1 VLIKVL
7 VGALIFLSLMFV
19 ALLWMVSILA
29 KIPLWVPGS
38 ITAFIVITVLI
49 VVLFRAYRAQRA
61 ARGLEDALAAQ
72 AKHQATHVRPDLQIE
87 VQQMQE
93 EFDKAVG
100 ALKRAGSGRRGRD
113 ALYFLPWYAIIG
125 PPGAGKSTALRN
137 SGLNFPYTSKSG
149 NAAVKGLGGT
159 RNCDW
164 WLTNE
169 AVVLDTAG
177 RWSTQEED
185 HDEWISFLGLLKRYR
200 PRKPLNGLITAI
212 SIGDIAHAQ
221 EDEIESLAQRMRE
234 RLDEVQTQLRVSIPV
249 YILFTKC
256 DLLEGFL
263 ETFNE
268 LKRAERNQVWGATLP
283 LAKRPANLG
292 DTIGDCLDELGQVLE
307 PRSLARMAEERSLPK
322 RTKIYAFPQ
331 QFSAV
336 KRNVAKFASVM
347 FQHNIY
353 QTQPS
358 LRGVYFTSGTQE
370 GRPFNLLVNRLAEA
384 LGSRP
389 KTQAEESLFD
399 NKSYFLHDLFMNVI
413 FEDRD
418 VASASQAELAQ
429 QRWRRVM
436 VTAALGSVSLAVG
449 AIPSYAWSLNKLQL
463 VRVQSALDE
472 WEAPAQKRLDP
483 RQKLQRLD
491 PLLEQLNR
499 LVDYQ
504 KNGPPLM
511 MTMGMYNQ
519 DELVAPLRRYYANL
533 LRREL
538 VQLIVAADLDAMTD
552 YGLRMASVPQ
562 AKPSPEEQDAYYELL
577 KLHLELTQPKADYEP
592 SFDETQ
598 QTWVRDRLLGRFLRI
613 AGEDEKL
620 KISATTNA
628 NLYVTFMTEFP
639 DLMFTRD
646 KEVVARLRGVLNRL
660 PATARTLARLIAMC
674 EAEDYGLN
682 LNRMVGAT
690 AAIHEQGAVR
700 GAFTRRGWENIVRDH
715 LNAEMLED
723 AGELWVL
730 GLADSKQKANQQR
743 QEQVEELRQAY
754 FKAYIEEWRNYLNG
768 LRVERPANH
777 QAALELLRELS
788 RGTPPQVALLI
799 TRVYDNVTIKPK
811 VTAETAATAVAGGV
825 LDKIRNRVQ
834 GILGERDGKPG
845 VAGRL
850 NALAASQRRQNITL
864 TEADVGKYFEGFYS
878 FAVPPNSGADPNQ
891 PGAAVPPPR
900 GGAVPFDAYQEQ
912 LYFVRDALQ
921 KYLDNP
927 GETEQLQ
934 ARMAEARVKV
944 RSIIDQQAVGFR
956 PWFEALL
963 WPPIER
969 AAVSGTSAIA
979 EGISGGYCNDVYAEF
994 RRTIAGRYPFNR
1006 NGQDLALTDFGN
1018 FYKPKE
1024 GRVWVFTGTR
1034 LSNAIKL
1041 EGDRYVF
1048 TRELGQDQGSMYQ
1061 TRLLD
1066 FLQLSQ
1072 DVTRSFYP
1080 AGSMT
1085 PSIEFEVRVH
1095 PSPDVALTQFSV
1107 GGKTVEHYNGPE
1119 RWKSLSWPGEKPEDG
1134 ASIVIRGA
1142 NGMHEVIRQEGVWAL
1157 YRLIE
1162 AGVVTSGG
1170 GRVFTVAWQLQ
1181 THDVTLKV
1189 DFQPKRGE
1197 SPFFGVPGRSNHPDF
1212 LEPVRNKGVEAP
1224 RQITNTGKACN

>member
-1 VLIKVL
+1 MLIKLL
-7 VGALIFLSLMFV
+7 VGALVFLSLMFL
-19 ALLWMVSILA
+19 ALLWMVSVLA
-29 KIPLWVPGS
+29 KIPLWIPGS

-49 VVLFRAYRAQRA
+49 VFLFRAYRAQRS

-72 AKHQATHVRPDLQIE
+72 AKQHGTQVRPDLQIE

-137 SGLNFPYTSKSG
+137 SGLNFPYTSKAG
-149 NAAVKGLGGT
+149 NAAIKGLGGT

-221 EDEIESLAQRMRE
+221 EDEIESLATRMRE

-249 YILFTKC
+249 YVLFTKC

-268 LKRAERNQVWGATLP
+268 LRRADRNQVWGATLP

-292 DTIGDCLDELGQVLE
+292 DTVTDCLEELAQVLE
-307 PRSLARMAEERSLPK
+307 PRSLARMAEERSIPK

-336 KRNVAKFASVM
+336 KRNIAKFTSVM

-353 QTQPS
+353 QTMPS

-384 LGSRP
+384 LGGGRKSE
-389 KTQAEESLFD
+389 AEESVYD
-399 NKSYFLHDLFMNVI
+399 HKSYFLHDLFMNVI

-418 VASASQAELAQ
+418 VASASQAELAS
-429 QRWRRVM
+429 QRWRRVV

-449 AIPSYAWSLNKLQL
+449 LIPSYAWSLNKLQL
-463 VRVQSALDE
+463 SRVQSAMEE
-472 WEAPAQKRLDP
+472 WEAPAQKKLDP
-483 RQKLQRLD
+483 RQKLVRLD
-491 PLLEQLNR
+491 PLLEQLNS
-499 LVDYQ
+499 LVEYE
-504 KNGPPLM
+504 KNGPPISMRL
-511 MTMGMYNQ
+511 GMYNQ

-592 SFDETQ
+592 QFDDAQ
-598 QTWVRDRLLGRFLRI
+598 QAFVRERLLGRFLRI

-620 KISATTNA
+620 KVSAKTNA
-628 NLYVTFMTEFP
+628 DLYVTFMTEFP

-682 LNRMVGAT
+682 LTRMVGAT
-690 AAIHEQGAVR
+690 AAIHESGAVR

-730 GLADSKQKANQQR
+730 GLADNKQKANAQR
-743 QEQVEELRQAY
+743 AEQVSELRQAY

-768 LRVERPANH
+768 LRVERPSNH

-788 RGTPPQVALLI
+788 RGMPPPISLLL

-811 VTAETAATAVAGGV
+811 VSESVAKDVTAGV
-825 LDKIRNRVQ
+825 VDRIRNKLDSF
-834 GILGERDGKPG
+834 LGEGGGKPG
-845 VAGRL
+845 IGSRL
-850 NALAASQRRQNITL
+850 RQLESNQRRANITL
-864 TEADVGKYFEGFYS
+864 AEPDVGKAFEGFYA
-878 FAVPPNSGADPNQ
+878 FAVPPNTGADANQ
-891 PGAAVPPPR
+891 QGAPPPR

-927 GETEQLQ
+927 AETEQLQ

-944 RSIIDQQAVGFR
+944 RSLIDQQAVGFR

-969 AAVSGTSAIA
+969 AAVSGTTAIA
-979 EGISGGYCNDVYAEF
+979 GGISDNYCNDVYAEY

-1006 NGQDLALTDFGN
+1006 NGQDLPLTDFGN

-1024 GRVWVFTGTR
+1024 GRVWVFTGAR
-1034 LSNAIKL
+1034 LSNAIRL

-1048 TRELGQDQGSMYQ
+1048 TRELGQDQGTMYQ

-1080 AGSMT
+1080 TGAGA

-1107 GGKTVEHYNGPE
+1107 GGKMVEHYNGPE
-1119 RWKSLSWPGEKPEDG
+1119 RWKSLAWPGEKPEDG

-1162 AGVVTSGG
+1162 AGSVAAGG

-1189 DFQPKRGE
+1189 DFQSKRGE
-1197 SPFFGVPGRSNHPDF
+1197 SPFFGVPGRSAHPDF
-1212 LEPVRNKGVEAP
+1212 LEPVRARGVEAP
-1224 RQITNTGKACN
+1224 KQITNSGKSCN

>member
-1 VLIKVL
+1 MLIKVL
-7 VGALIFLSLMFV
+7 VGALVFLSLMFV
-19 ALLWMVSILA
+19 ALLWMVSVLA
-29 KIPLWVPGS
+29 HIPLWIPGS
-38 ITAFIVITVLI
+38 ITGFIVLTVLI
-49 VVLFRAYRAQRA
+49 VFLFRAYRAQKA
-61 ARGLEDALAAQ
+61 ASGLENALVQQAKAQ
-72 AKHQATHVRPDLQIE
+72 ATQVRPDLQIE

-93 EFDKAVG
+93 EFDKALS

-149 NAAVKGLGGT
+149 NAAIKGLGGT

-221 EDEIESLAQRMRE
+221 EDEIESLATRMRE

-249 YILFTKC
+249 YVLFTKC

-268 LKRAERNQVWGATLP
+268 LRRTDRNQVWGATLP

-292 DTIGDCLDELGQVLE
+292 DTVTDCLDELATVLE
-307 PRSLARMAEERSLPK
+307 PRSLARMAEERSIPK

-336 KRNVAKFASVM
+336 KRNIAKFTSVM

-353 QTQPS
+353 QTMPS

-384 LGSRP
+384 LGSRQ
-389 KTQAEESLFD
+389 KTQSEEGVLD
-399 NKSYFLHDLFMNVI
+399 HKSYFLHDLFMNVI

-418 VASASQAELAQ
+418 VASASQAELST

-436 VTAALGSVSLAVG
+436 VTAVLGSVSLAVG
-449 AIPSYAWSLNKLQL
+449 LIPSYAWSLNKLQL
-463 VRVQSALDE
+463 TRVQNAMEE

-491 PLLEQLNR
+491 PLLEQLNT
-499 LVDYQ
+499 LVEYE
-504 KNGPPLM
+504 KSGPPLM
-511 MTMGMYNQ
+511 MRMGMYNQ

-552 YGLRMASVPQ
+552 YGLRMNSVPQ

-592 SFDETQ
+592 PFDETQ
-598 QTWVRDRLLGRFLRI
+598 QDWVRERLLGRFLRI

-620 KISATTNA
+620 KLSATTNA

-646 KEVVARLRGVLNRL
+646 KEVVARLRSVLNRL

-690 AAIHEQGAVR
+690 AAIRESGAVR
-700 GAFTRRGWENIVRDH
+700 GAFTRRGWENIVRDR

-730 GLADSKQKANQQR
+730 GLAENKQKANEQR
-743 QEQVEELRQAY
+743 ADQVNELRQAY

-768 LRVERPANH
+768 LRVERPSNH

-788 RGTPPQVALLI
+788 RGMPPPIALLI

-811 VTAETAATAVAGGV
+811 ASAEGVAGAVASGV
-825 LDKIRNRVQ
+825 IDKMKNKLENF
-834 GILGERDGKPG
+834 LGEGGGKPG
-845 VAGRL
+845 VASRL
-850 NALAASQRRQNITL
+850 NTYANAQRRNANITL
-864 TEADVGKYFEGFYS
+864 AEPDVGKAFEGFYA
-878 FAVPPNSGADPNQ
+878 FAVPPNTGADANQ
-891 PGAAVPPPR
+891 PQGAPPPR

-934 ARMAEARVKV
+934 SRMAEARVKV
-944 RSIIDQQAVGFR
+944 RSSIDQQAVGFR

-979 EGISGGYCNDVYAEF
+979 EGISGGYCADVYAEY

-1006 NGQDLALTDFGN
+1006 NGQDLPLTDFGN

-1034 LSNAIKL
+1034 LSNAIRL
-1041 EGDRYVF
+1041 EGDRYQF

-1080 AGSMT
+1080 TGAAT

-1107 GGKTVEHYNGPE
+1107 GGKMVEHYNGPE
-1119 RWKSLSWPGEKPEDG
+1119 RWKSLAWPGEKPEDG

-1162 AGVVTSGG
+1162 AGSVAAGG

-1189 DFQPKRGE
+1189 DFQAKRGE
-1197 SPFFGVPGRSNHPDF
+1197 SPFFGVPGRSAHPDF
-1212 LEPVRNKGVEAP
+1212 LDPVRNRGVDAP
-1224 RQITNTGKACN
+1224 KQITNTGKACN

>member
-1 VLIKVL
+1 MLIKVL
-7 VGALIFLSLMFV
+7 VAALIFLSLMFL
-19 ALLWMVSILA
+19 ALLWMVSVLA
-29 KIPLWVPGS
+29 KIPLWIPGS
-38 ITAFIVITVLI
+38 ITGFIVLVLLL
-49 VVLFRAYRAQRA
+49 VFVFRALRAQRA
-61 ARGLEDALAAQ
+61 AQGLEEALAAQ
-72 AKHQATHVRPDLQIE
+72 GKQQAGQVRPDLQIE

-137 SGLNFPYTSKSG
+137 SGLNFPYSSKGG

-169 AVVLDTAG
+169 GVVLDTAG

-185 HDEWISFLGLLKRYR
+185 HDEWISFLALLKRYR

-212 SIGDIAHAQ
+212 SIGDIANAQ
-221 EDEIESLAQRMRE
+221 EDEIEQLAIRMRE
-234 RLDEVQTQLRVSIPV
+234 RIDEVQTQLRVSIPV
-249 YILFTKC
+249 YVLFTKC
-256 DLLEGFL
+256 DLLEGFM
-263 ETFNE
+263 ETFNA
-268 LKRAERNQVWGATLP
+268 LARGDRNQVWGATFQLG
-283 LAKRPANLG
+283 KRSANMV
-292 DTIGDCLDELGQVLE
+292 DFTAECLDELAQVLE
-307 PRSLARMAEERSLPK
+307 TRSLHRMAEERSIPK

-331 QFSAV
+331 QFLAL
-336 KRNVAKFASVM
+336 KRNIAKFVAMM

-353 QTQPS
+353 QAMPA

-384 LGSRP
+384 LGSTR
-389 KTQAEESLFD
+389 KDEEQESVLD
-399 NKSYFLHDLFMNVI
+399 QKSYFLHDLFLNVI
-413 FEDRD
+413 FEDKD
-418 VASASQAELAQ
+418 VASASQAELLQ
-429 QRWRRVM
+429 QRWRRVA

-449 AIPSYAWSLNKLQL
+449 LIPTYAWSLNKLQL
-463 VRVQSALDE
+463 TRIQGALDE
-472 WEAPAQKRLDP
+472 WEAPAQKKLDP
-483 RQKLQRLD
+483 RQKLVRLD
-491 PLLEQLNR
+491 PLLEQLNT
-499 LVDYQ
+499 LIDYEQ
-504 KNGPPLM
+504 NGPPLRM
-511 MTMGMYNQ
+511 RMGMYNQ
-519 DELVAPLRRYYANL
+519 DDLVAPLRRYYANL

-577 KLHLELTQPKADYEP
+577 KLHLQLTQPKADYEP
-592 SFDETQ
+592 GFDNTQ
-598 QTWVRDRLLGRFLRI
+598 QTWVRERLLGRFMRI

-620 KISATTNA
+620 KISAKTNA
-628 NLYVTFMTEFP
+628 ELYTIFMTEFP

-646 KEVVARLRGVLNRL
+646 KEVVARLRSVLNRL
-660 PATARTLARLIAMC
+660 PATQRTLLRLIALC

-682 LNRMVGAT
+682 LARMVGAT
-690 AAIHEQGAVR
+690 AAIKEAGVVR

-730 GLADSKQKANQQR
+730 GLADNKQKAFAQR
-743 QEQVEELRQAY
+743 LEQVEELRQAY

-777 QAALELLRELS
+777 SAALELLRELS
-788 RGTPPQVALLI
+788 RGMPPPVSLLI
-799 TRVYDNVTIKPK
+799 TKVYDNVTIKPK
-811 VTAETAATAVAGGV
+811 VTTDLAKAGAESVVGTLKDKLTGMLGGQANRPIGT
-825 LDKIRNRVQ
+825 KI
-834 GILGERDGKPG
+834 
-845 VAGRL
+845 
-850 NALAASQRRQNITL
+850 NALTNTNRRSIVL
-864 TEADVGKYFEGFYS
+864 AEPDVARAFDGFTQ
-878 FAVPPNSGADPNQ
+878 FAVPPNTGLEPNANAQ
-891 PGAAVPPPR
+891 LAPR
-900 GGAVPFDAYQEQ
+900 GVVPFDAYQEQ

-927 GETEQLQ
+927 NETEQLQ
-934 ARMAEARVKV
+934 SRMAEARVKV
-944 RSIIDQQAVGFR
+944 RSIIDSQTVGFR

-969 AAVSGTSAIA
+969 AADTGRREIA
-979 EGISGGYCNDVYAEF
+979 EGISGGYCNEIYAEW

-1006 NGQDLALTDFGN
+1006 NGQDLAMTDFAN
-1018 FYKPKE
+1018 FYKPKD
-1024 GRVWVFTGTR
+1024 GKLWLFTAAR
-1034 LSNAIKL
+1034 LSGAIKL

-1048 TRELGQDQGSMYQ
+1048 TRELGQDQGALYQ
-1061 TRLLD
+1061 SRLLD

-1072 DVTRSFYP
+1072 DITRSFYP
-1080 AGSMT
+1080 TGAMT
-1085 PSIEFEVRVH
+1085 PGIEFEVRVH
-1095 PSPDVALTQFSV
+1095 PSASVAVTQFSV
-1107 GGKTVEHYNGPE
+1107 GGRMVEHYNGPE
-1119 RWKSLSWPGEKPEDG
+1119 RWKTLAWPGEKAEDG

-1162 AGVVTSGG
+1162 AGTVTSPGG

-1197 SPFFGVPGRSNHPDF
+1197 SPFFGVPGRSKDPEF
-1212 LEPVRNKGVEAP
+1212 LEPVRNRGADAP
-1224 RQITNTGKACN
+1224 KQISNGGRPCN

>member
-1 VLIKVL
+1 ML
-7 VGALIFLSLMFV
+7 VKLLVAALIFLSLMFL
-19 ALLWMVSILA
+19 ALLWMVSVLA
-29 KIPLWVPGS
+29 KIPLWIPGS
-38 ITAFIVITVLI
+38 ITAFIVL
-49 VVLFRAYRAQRA
+49 VVLLVFVFRALRAQRA
-61 ARGLEDALAAQ
+61 ARGLEDALAQQ
-72 AKHQATHVRPDLQIE
+72 AKQQAGAVRPDLQIE

-93 EFDKAVG
+93 EFDKAVSS
-100 ALKRAGSGRRGRD
+100 LKRAGKGRRGRD

-137 SGLNFPYTSKSG
+137 SGLNFPYSSKGG
-149 NAAVKGLGGT
+149 NAVKGLGGT

-169 AVVLDTAG
+169 GVVLDTAG

-212 SIGDIAHAQ
+212 SIGDIANAQ
-221 EDEIESLAQRMRE
+221 EDEIEQLAIRMRE
-234 RLDEVQTQLRVSIPV
+234 RIDEVQTQLRVSIPV
-249 YILFTKC
+249 YVLFTKC
-256 DLLEGFL
+256 DLLEGFM
-263 ETFNE
+263 ETFNA
-268 LKRAERNQVWGATLP
+268 LARGDRNQVWGATFTLG
-283 LAKRPANLG
+283 KRSANMI
-292 DTIGDCLDELGQVLE
+292 DFTAECLDELAQVLE
-307 PRSLARMAEERSLPK
+307 TRSLHRMAEERSIGK

-331 QFSAV
+331 QFLAL
-336 KRNVAKFASVM
+336 KRNIARFTAIM

-353 QTQPS
+353 QAMPA

-384 LGSRP
+384 LGSKR
-389 KTQAEESLFD
+389 KDETGEAVLDQ
-399 NKSYFLHDLFMNVI
+399 KSYFLHDLFLNVI

-418 VASASQAELAQ
+418 IASASQAELME
-429 QRWRRVM
+429 QRWRRVA

-449 AIPSYAWSLNKLQL
+449 LIPSYAWSLNKLQL
-463 VRVQSALDE
+463 ASIQGALDE
-472 WEAPAQKRLDP
+472 WEAPAQKKLDP
-483 RQKLQRLD
+483 RQKLVRLD
-491 PLLEQLNR
+491 PLLEQLNT
-499 LVDYQ
+499 LVAYEKD
-504 KNGPPLM
+504 GPPLRM
-511 MTMGMYNQ
+511 RMGMYNQ

-577 KLHLELTQPKADYEP
+577 KLHLLLTQPKADYEP
-592 SFDETQ
+592 PFDDTQ
-598 QTWVRDRLLGRFLRI
+598 QNWVRERLLGRFMRI
-613 AGEDEKL
+613 AGEDVKL
-620 KISATTNA
+620 QVSAKTNSE
-628 NLYVTFMTEFP
+628 LYTTFMTEFP

-660 PATARTLARLIAMC
+660 PATQRTLARLIALC

-682 LNRMVGAT
+682 LARMVGAT
-690 AAIHEQGAVR
+690 AAIRESGVVR

-730 GLADSKQKANQQR
+730 GLADNKQKANAQR
-743 QEQVEELRQAY
+743 LEQVEELRQAY
-754 FKAYIEEWRNYLNG
+754 FKAYIEEWRNYVNG
-768 LRVERPANH
+768 LHVERPANH

-788 RGTPPQVALLI
+788 RGMPPPVALLI
-799 TRVYDNVTIKPK
+799 TKVYDNVQIKPK
-811 VTAETAATAVAGGV
+811 ATTDLAAVAKAGV
-825 LDKIRNRVQ
+825 VDSLKSKLQ
-834 GILGERDGKPG
+834 GMLGEQANKP
-845 VAGRL
+845 AGQRL
-850 NALAASQRRQNITL
+850 TGTL
-864 TEADVGKYFEGFYS
+864 TNTNRRNILLSESDVGRAFDGFTQ
-878 FAVPPNSGADPNQ
+878 FVVPPNTGADAN
-891 PGAAVPPPR
+891 AAAPAAPR
-900 GGAVPFDAYQEQ
+900 GVVQFDAYQEQ

-927 GETEQLQ
+927 AETQQLQ
-934 ARMAEARVKV
+934 ARMGEARVKV
-944 RSIIDQQAVGFR
+944 RSLIDQQAVGFR

-969 AAVSGTSAIA
+969 AAVTGTVQIA
-979 EGISGGYCNDVYAEF
+979 GGISDNYCNDVYAEF
-994 RRTIAGRYPFNR
+994 RRTIAGKYPFNR
-1006 NGQDLALTDFGN
+1006 NGQDLSFTDFGN

-1034 LSNAIKL
+1034 LSNAIRL
-1041 EGDRYVF
+1041 DGDRYVF
-1048 TRELGQDQGSMYQ
+1048 TRELGQDQGNLYQ

-1080 AGSMT
+1080 VGAST

-1095 PSPDVALTQFSV
+1095 PSPSVALTQFV
-1107 GGKTVEHYNGPE
+1107 MGGKMVEHYNGPE
-1119 RWKSLSWPGEKPEDG
+1119 RWKSLSWPGDKPEDG

-1157 YRLIE
+1157 YRLI
-1162 AGVVTSGG
+1162 
-1170 GRVFTVAWQLQ
+1170 
-1181 THDVTLKV
+1181 
-1189 DFQPKRGE
+1189 
-1197 SPFFGVPGRSNHPDF
+1197 
-1212 LEPVRNKGVEAP
+1212 
-1224 RQITNTGKACN
+1224 

>member
-1 VLIKVL
+1 MLIKLL
-7 VGALIFLSLMFV
+7 VGALIFLSLMFI
-19 ALLWMVSILA
+19 ALLWMVSVLA
-29 KIPLWVPGS
+29 HVPLWIPGS
-38 ITAFIVITVLI
+38 VTAFIVITVLI
-49 VVLFRAYRAQRA
+49 VVLFRAYRAQKA
-61 ARGLEDALAAQ
+61 ASGLENALVQQ
-72 AKHQATHVRPDLQIE
+72 AKEQATQVRPDLQIE

-93 EFDKAVG
+93 EFDKALS
-100 ALKRAGSGRRGRD
+100 ALKRAGGARGRD
-113 ALYFLPWYAIIG
+113 ALYLLPWYAIIG

-149 NAAVKGLGGT
+149 NAAIKGLGGT

-169 AVVLDTAG
+169 GVVLDTAG

-185 HDEWISFLGLLKRYR
+185 HDEWISFLGLLRRYR

-212 SIGDIAHAQ
+212 SIGDIATAS
-221 EDEIESLAQRMRE
+221 EEEIDSLAQRMRE

-249 YILFTKC
+249 YVLFTKC

-268 LKRAERNQVWGATLP
+268 LRRSDRNQVWGATLP
-283 LAKRPANLG
+283 LAKRPSNVG
-292 DTIGDCLDELGQVLE
+292 DAVTDILNELGEVLE
-307 PRSLARMAEERSLPK
+307 PRSLARMAEERSIPK
-322 RTKIYAFPQ
+322 RTKVYAFPQ
-331 QFSAV
+331 QFGAV
-336 KRNVAKFASVM
+336 KRNIAKFTSAM

-353 QTQPS
+353 QTMPK

-370 GRPFNLLVNRLAEA
+370 GRPFNLLVNRLAES
-384 LGSRP
+384 LGSKP
-389 KTQAEESLFD
+389 KTQSEEPVYD
-399 NKSYFLHDLFMNVI
+399 HKSYFLHDLFKNVI
-413 FEDRD
+413 FEDRNI
-418 VASASQAELAQ
+418 ASASEAELAS
-429 QRWRRVM
+429 QRWKRVM
-436 VTAALGSVSLAVG
+436 VTAALGSVSLVIG
-449 AIPSYAWSLNKLQL
+449 LIPTYAWSLNKLQL
-463 VRVQSALDE
+463 ARVQNALDE
-472 WEAPAQKRLDP
+472 WEAPSQKRLDP

-491 PLLEQLNR
+491 PMLEQMNT
-499 LVDYQ
+499 LVEYE
-504 KNGPPLM
+504 KGGPPIM
-511 MTMGMYNQ
+511 MRMGMYNQ

-577 KLHLELTQPKADYEP
+577 KLHLELTQPKADNEP
-592 SFDETQ
+592 PFDDTQ
-598 QTWVRDRLLGRFLRI
+598 QNWVRDRLLGRFLRI

-620 KISATTNA
+620 KVSATTNA
-628 NLYVTFMTEFP
+628 NLYVQFMTEYP
-639 DLMFTRD
+639 DLLFTRD
-646 KEVVARLRGVLNRL
+646 KEVVARLRSVLNRM

-674 EAEDYGLN
+674 EAEDFGLN

-690 AAIHEQGAVR
+690 AAIHESGAVR

-730 GLADSKQKANQQR
+730 GLAETKQKANAQR
-743 QEQVEELRQAY
+743 AEQVEELRQAY

-768 LRVERPANH
+768 LRTERPGSH

-788 RGTPPQVALLI
+788 RGMPPVVQLLI
-799 TRVYDNVTIKPK
+799 QRVYDNVTIKPK
-811 VTAETAATAVAGGV
+811 VDKQDVAGAVAGGV
-825 LDKIRNRVQ
+825 LDKLRNRVENM
-834 GILGERDGKPG
+834 LGESGGKPG
-845 VAGRL
+845 VASRL
-850 NALAASQRRQNITL
+850 SALTASQRRQNITL
-864 TEADVGKYFEGFYS
+864 SEADVGKAFDGFTQ
-878 FAVPPNSGADPNQ
+878 FAVPPNIGGDSSNGQA
-891 PGAAVPPPR
+891 PPIQR

-927 GETEQLQ
+927 GETDQLQ
-934 ARMAEARVKV
+934 SRMGEARVKV
-944 RSIIDQQAVGFR
+944 RSLIDQQAVGFR

-969 AAVSGTSAIA
+969 AVVSSTSAVA
-979 EGISGGYCNDVYAEF
+979 EGISGGYCNDVYAEY

-1006 NGQDLALTDFGN
+1006 NGQDLPLTDFNN

-1041 EGDRYVF
+1041 EGDRYIF

-1066 FLQLSQ
+1066 FLQLSS
-1072 DVTRSFYP
+1072 DITRSFYP
-1080 AGSMT
+1080 TGSFQ

-1095 PSPDVALTQFSV
+1095 PSPDVALTQFTV
-1107 GGKTVEHYNGPE
+1107 GGKMVEHYNGPE
-1119 RWKSLSWPGEKPEDG
+1119 RWKSLSWPGEKPEEG

-1162 AGVVTSGG
+1162 AGTVASGG

-1197 SPFFGVPGRSNHPDF
+1197 SPFFGVPGRSQHPDF
-1212 LEPVRNKGVEAP
+1212 LDPVRNRGVEAP
-1224 RQITNTGKACN
+1224 KQITNSGRACN